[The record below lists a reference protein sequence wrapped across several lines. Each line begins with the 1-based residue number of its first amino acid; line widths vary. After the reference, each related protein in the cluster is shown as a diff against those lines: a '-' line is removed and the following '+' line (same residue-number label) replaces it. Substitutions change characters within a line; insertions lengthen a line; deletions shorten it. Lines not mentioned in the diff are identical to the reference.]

1 MSKIIVSDTS
11 CLILLEKLN
20 LLFVLKELFEEI
32 AITPEIEK
40 EYGQQLPEWIKVVD
54 VQNKVYQVI
63 LQSIVDLGEA
73 SAIALAIEKQNCL
86 LILDDNKARKAAT
99 RLGVPY
105 IGTLGL
111 LVGAKEAGL
120 IQLVKP
126 ILEQIKTTN
135 FRIEE
140 SLEKKILKLAGE

>member
-11 CLILLEKLN
+11 CLILLDKLN
-20 LLFVLKELFEEI
+20 LLFILKELFQEI

-40 EYGQQLPEWIKVVD
+40 EYGQHLPEWVKVVD
-54 VQNKVYQVI
+54 VQNKVYQMMLLSTI
-63 LQSIVDLGEA
+63 DLGEA
-73 SAIALAIEKQNCL
+73 SAIALAIEQQNCL

-99 RLGVPY
+99 GLGINY

-111 LVGAKEAGL
+111 LVEAKEAGL

-126 ILEQIKTTN
+126 ILIQIKMTN
-135 FRIEE
+135 FRIAEN
-140 SLEKKILKLAGE
+140 LERQILQLAGE

>member
-11 CLILLEKLN
+11 CLILLDKLN
-20 LLFVLKELFEEI
+20 LLFILKELFEEI
-32 AITPEIEK
+32 AVTPEIEK

-54 VQNKVYQVI
+54 VQNKVYQTM
-63 LQSIVDLGEA
+63 LQFAIDLGEA
-73 SAIALAIEKQNCL
+73 SAIALAIEQQNCL

-99 RLGVPY
+99 RLGIHY

-111 LVGAKEAGL
+111 LVEAKEAGL

-126 ILEQIKTTN
+126 ILTQIKMTN
-135 FRIEE
+135 FRIAET
-140 SLEKKILKLAGE
+140 LEKQILKLAGE